1 LTQYSEKEPTS
12 IKEGMNSHPKSGTIQ
27 CRQTHSFHLPSPIA
41 SQHKNQQ
48 WLTYKQ
54 IRTETISN
62 MSNGKVHGS
71 SDFTSLKDETKY
83 PHDSTQKVATND
95 GFLLEMKIPSPVPSC
110 KTIINACTL
119 VHQNLTNCRDISLMA
134 R

>member
-1 LTQYSEKEPTS
+1 
-12 IKEGMNSHPKSGTIQ
+12 MNSHPKSGTIQ
-27 CRQTHSFHLPSPIA
+27 CGQTHSFHLPSPIA

-95 GFLLEMKIPSPVPSC
+95 GFLLEMKIPSPVPS
-110 KTIINACTL
+110 KSAMLLIHSPLAVTSPMFSRQAKAL
-119 VHQNLTNCRDISLMA
+119 
-134 R
+134 

>member
-1 LTQYSEKEPTS
+1 
-12 IKEGMNSHPKSGTIQ
+12 
-27 CRQTHSFHLPSPIA
+27 
-41 SQHKNQQ
+41 
-48 WLTYKQ
+48 
-54 IRTETISN
+54 

-83 PHDSTQKVATND
+83 PHDSTQNVATND